1 MAILQQL
8 GANYTAFYQ
17 FILFI
22 VAISFLSSY
31 VFNPYFLSYD
41 KRLEKTK
48 GGEELAQ
55 EFAKKTLEVN
65 KEYEIEA
72 RRINSKIKS
81 IYDEQRAEAQMI
93 AEKAVQEARKE
104 AQQLVDGQR
113 QSLADNIQRVSLELK
128 TQSAEIAKSI
138 KEKLVG

>member
-65 KEYEIEA
+65 KEYETEA

-81 IYDEQRAEAQMI
+81 IYDEQRAEAQLI